1 MDALDY
7 KILAA
12 LKKNAR
18 IKASDLAREIH
29 LSVSAVIDRIH
40 KLETSGVIC
49 SYTAITDDIQL
60 GNDLTA
66 LMEISLEHPR
76 YSDSFVHYIQK

>member
-7 KILAA
+7 RIVAA

-29 LSVSAVIDRIH
+29 LSVSSVIDRIH
-40 KLETSGVIC
+40 KLEASGIIR
-49 SYTAITDDIQL
+49 SYTVITDECVSETI
-60 GNDLTA
+60 
-66 LMEISLEHPR
+66 
-76 YSDSFVHYIQK
+76 